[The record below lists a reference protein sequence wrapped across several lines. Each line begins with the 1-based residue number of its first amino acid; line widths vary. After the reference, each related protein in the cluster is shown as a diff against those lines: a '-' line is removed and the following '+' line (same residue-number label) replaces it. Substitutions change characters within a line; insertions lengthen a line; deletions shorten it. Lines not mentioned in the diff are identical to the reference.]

1 MQIKEMRRKD
11 FKKVIR
17 FAIKGMRFEE
27 LRKVL
32 ESYGY
37 TMKRPSGGSS
47 HCTFRKEGRNPIT
60 IPIHEPIKTVYVQM
74 VKEVIETEENYENN

>member
-1 MQIKEMRRKD
+1 MSTWDKLLARILAED
-11 FKKVIR
+11 NN
-17 FAIKGMRFEE
+17 MRFED

-47 HCTFRKEGRNPIT
+47 HCTFRKKGRNPIT
-60 IPIHEPIKTVYVQM
+60 IPVHEPIKVTYVRM
-74 VKEVIETEENYENN
+74 VKEVVETEEQNEND